1 MLCNVITS
9 QSSLFSISLF
19 IGSFYIISVILIFF
33 YIPEKYIIDKEEE
46 EKEKE
51 KEKEKVEKEQKTNNT
66 NNSNISNNSFD
77 DNSKGFI
84 KENKIDSKNLKDKK
98 IHNFKNVKNYFIPSL
113 YRLTNNY
120 PFILLLTPW
129 ILDLIIMTI
138 FAAML
143 PFFLNFIINPQKYCM
158 KNNYDLNSDNC
169 NVNIWLA
176 YSISVFFIFC
186 VFFTLMWHYLVKKF
200 GKKKCWQ
207 SYSLISIFVFG
218 LFFFCGEG
226 SMGTLIFVSICCSIP
241 AGGAYINDV
250 FISDIIDYDEFIC
263 GQRNE
268 GVFTVFSAFIPKVV
282 SIFSQSIPLTVMTC
296 KNKIKLN

>member
-1 MLCNVITS
+1 LA
-9 QSSLFSISLF
+9 
-19 IGSFYIISVILIFF
+19 
-33 YIPEKYIIDKEEE
+33 
-46 EKEKE
+46 
-51 KEKEKVEKEQKTNNT
+51 
-66 NNSNISNNSFD
+66 
-77 DNSKGFI
+77 
-84 KENKIDSKNLKDKK
+84 
-98 IHNFKNVKNYFIPSL
+98 
-113 YRLTNNY
+113 NNY

-129 ILDLIIMTI
+129 ILDLIITTI

-143 PFFLNFIINPQKYCM
+143 PFFLNYIINPQRYCI
-158 KNNYDLNSDNC
+158 KNDLDLNSDDC

-176 YSISVFFIFC
+176 YSISVFFISC
-186 VFFTLMWHYLVKKF
+186 IFFTLMWHYLVKKF

-207 SYSLISIFVFG
+207 SYSLISIIVFS

-241 AGGAYINDV
+241 AGGAYLNDV

-296 KNKIKLN
+296 KEILIFFN